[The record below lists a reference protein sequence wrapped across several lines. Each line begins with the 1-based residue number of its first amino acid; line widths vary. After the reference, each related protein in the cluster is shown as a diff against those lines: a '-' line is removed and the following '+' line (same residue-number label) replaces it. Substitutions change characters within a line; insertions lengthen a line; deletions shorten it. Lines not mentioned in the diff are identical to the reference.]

1 MKTFVSKLLSFLKA
15 ILFFFTFKVSLEA
28 DVGTRDRS
36 DTSSREIAHTS
47 ENVGSSGVMEQESAS
62 LSERSV
68 TNEQ

>member
-36 DTSSREIAHTS
+36 EASSRENAQTS
-47 ENVGSSGVMEQESAS
+47 ENVGGSGVKEQEERIS
-62 LSERSV
+62 SERSV
-68 TNEQ
+68 TNE